1 MTIRKNIVRFWILFL
16 LVLVLALGAITV
28 AHHWHRIFPTGEV
41 SEYYTRYAGREG
53 MDVSYVKDYRVNDT
67 IQLNVTLLEIHDSLL
82 WEQVCEELDLLTMA
96 DIPVEY
102 RERFL
107 TPNSFVSGIKQDSIV
122 ADDEHRQTVFIY
134 SHCNRTIC
142 IFHSVSDEEYDA
154 IMDGKLDEIAVE

>member
-16 LVLVLALGAITV
+16 LVLALALGAITV

-82 WEQVCEELDLLTMA
+82 WEQVC
-96 DIPVEY
+96 
-102 RERFL
+102 
-107 TPNSFVSGIKQDSIV
+107 
-122 ADDEHRQTVFIY
+122 
-134 SHCNRTIC
+134 
-142 IFHSVSDEEYDA
+142 
-154 IMDGKLDEIAVE
+154 